1 MELKCQREEGDAM
14 REGNLDLVINTTL
27 VSFRTGVFPYRL
39 SFLRGI
45 TDLIHLTPNQFKMDP
60 YESDSSLDEDFTDTG
75 VLLGYAAEDVIED
88 VISHLGGWPVCSIPA
103 KTRSIINSN

>member
-1 MELKCQREEGDAM
+1 M
-14 REGNLDLVINTTL
+14 DLGINTL
-27 VSFRTGVFPYRL
+27 VLFRTNAFPYRL

-45 TDLIHLTPNQFKMDP
+45 TDLIQLTPNQFKMD
-60 YESDSSLDEDFTDTG
+60 YDSDSSVDEDFTDTG

-103 KTRSIINSN
+103 KNHSIINSN